1 MSGEIFPVA
10 FPLGQRAAPRARGG
24 VSIALPAGLRFTVPG
39 RRAGPAASLEI
50 RRWRALARLVREGGV
65 GFADAY
71 RDGDWDSPDLAAL
84 VEWAARNR
92 SSASAGAKGRAP
104 AAPDRAASAANVA
117 AHYDLGNDFYR
128 QWLDPTLCYSS
139 GLFGREHDDLESA
152 QQAKLRRILDLTG
165 ARPGQRILEIGCGWG
180 GFALLAARER
190 GVHVTAVTLS
200 QAQRAHA
207 QRQVAE
213 AGLQGQVDVVL
224 RDYRDL
230 TGSFDHV
237 VSIEMFE
244 AVGEADWPVFFH
256 TLRERLAPGGRAALQ
271 VITIRPEMFPRY
283 RARMDFIRRFVF
295 PGGMLPPPAAL
306 HRGAATAGLR
316 VLADERFGA
325 HYARTLSLWRER
337 FEDAWPRIA
346 PLGFDER
353 FRRLWR
359 LYLAYCEG
367 GFRAGNIDVH
377 QIALARP

>member
-1 MSGEIFPVA
+1 MSGEIFPA
-10 FPLGQRAAPRARGG
+10 TYSLNACTPPRTRGG
-24 VSIALPAGLRFTVPG
+24 VTIALPAGLSFTVPG

-50 RRWRALARLVREGGV
+50 RNWRALVRLVREGGV

-71 RDGDWDSPDLAAL
+71 RDGDWDSPDLATL
-84 VEWAARNR
+84 VEWGARNR
-92 SSASAGAKGRAP
+92 FQSSTRAKHAVSISPG
-104 AAPDRAASAANVA
+104 RAASAANVA

-128 QWLDPTLCYSS
+128 QWLDPTLSYSS
-139 GLFGREHDDLESA
+139 ALFGHADGDLESA
-152 QQAKLRRILDLTG
+152 QRAKLRRILDLTG
-165 ARPGQRILEIGCGWG
+165 AKPGQHILEIGCGWG
-180 GFALLAARER
+180 GLALLAARER
-190 GVHVTAVTLS
+190 GVRVTAVTLS
-200 QAQRAHA
+200 QAQHDHA
-207 QRQVAE
+207 RQQVAD
-213 AGLQGQVDVVL
+213 AGLQDRIEILL

-230 TGSFDHV
+230 TGQYDHA

-244 AVGEADWPVFFH
+244 AVGEADWPVFFD
-256 TLRERLAPGGRAALQ
+256 TLRERLVPGGRAALQ

-306 HRGAATAGLR
+306 HRGAAAAGLR

-377 QIALARP
+377 QIALSRP

>member
-1 MSGEIFPVA
+1 MSGETFPTA
-10 FPLGQRAAPRARGG
+10 YFLNTRTTPRTRGG
-24 VSIALPAGLRFTVPG
+24 VTIALPAGLRFTVPG

-50 RRWRALARLVREGGV
+50 RNWRALARLVREGGV

-84 VEWAARNR
+84 VEWGARNR
-92 SSASAGAKGRAP
+92 FQSSARAKHAVSTSPGRAT
-104 AAPDRAASAANVA
+104 SAANVA

-128 QWLDPTLCYSS
+128 QWLDPTLSYSAA
-139 GLFGREHDDLESA
+139 LFGREDGDLESA
-152 QQAKLRRILDLTG
+152 QRAKLRRILDLTG
-165 ARPGQRILEIGCGWG
+165 AKPGQHILEIGCGWG

-190 GVHVTAVTLS
+190 GVRVTAVTLS
-200 QAQRAHA
+200 RAQQDYAR
-207 QRQVAE
+207 RQVAE
-213 AGLQGQVDVVL
+213 AGLQDRVEILL

-230 TGSFDHV
+230 TGQYDHA